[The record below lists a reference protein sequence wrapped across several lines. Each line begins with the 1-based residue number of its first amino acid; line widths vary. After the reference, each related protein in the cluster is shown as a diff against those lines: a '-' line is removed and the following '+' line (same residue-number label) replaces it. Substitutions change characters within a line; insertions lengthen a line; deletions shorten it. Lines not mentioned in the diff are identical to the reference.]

1 MIDFNLLKNQSDLV
15 SKKICSRGED
25 IDIKTLVTL
34 NEQKNKLQ
42 AELDALKNQKNQL
55 SDTIG
60 KLAKTGQDMSD
71 KKNLS
76 VELTQKI
83 EILSKSY
90 DQMLLEYNQKLL
102 EIPNIPD
109 SDVPEGS
116 SQEDNIELA
125 RKIFNQD
132 RGLDHIEIGS
142 RLGCL
147 DIETASKL
155 SGSRFMILKGKLAQ
169 LHRALINFML
179 DEAKDN
185 GYEENYV
192 PYIVNRDALVNT
204 GQLPKF
210 EDDQFRLSND
220 KYLIPTAEVPLTN
233 FFSNSTINSKQLPIN
248 ICAHTPCFR
257 AEAGSYGKDTKGII
271 RQHQF
276 DKIELVKVVDPKKSD
291 QELTKLVSN
300 ATQILDKL
308 ELSYR
313 TVLLSTGDLGFSAA
327 KTIDIEVWL
336 PSQNSF
342 REISSCSNFRD
353 FQARRMKTLVKSN
366 TAKYFP
372 HTLNGSALAVGR
384 CLVAIME
391 NNYSSEKGL
400 LIPKCLHSY
409 LPFKFIENQR

>member
-210 EDDQFRLSND
+210 EDDQFRLSNN

-233 FFSNSTINSKQLPIN
+233 FFSNSIINSKQLPIN

-336 PSQNSF
+336 PSQNCF

-353 FQARRMKTLVKSN
+353 FQARRMKTQVKSN
-366 TAKYFP
+366 TDKYFP

-391 NNYSSEKGL
+391 NNYSSDKGI

-409 LPFKFIENQR
+409 LPFKFIEDQR

>member
-15 SKKICSRGED
+15 IRKIHSRGED

-34 NEQKNKLQ
+34 NDQKNKLQ
-42 AELDALKNQKNQL
+42 VKLDALKNKKNQL

-60 KLAKTGQDMSD
+60 KLAKTGQDVSD

-76 VELTQKI
+76 VELTQNI
-83 EILSKSY
+83 EILLKTY
-90 DQMLLEYNQKLL
+90 DQILLEFKQKLL

-109 SDVPEGS
+109 NDVPEGS
-116 SQEDNIELA
+116 SEDDNSELA

-132 RGLDHIEIGS
+132 QGLDHIEIGN

-210 EDDQFRLSND
+210 EDDQFRLTND
-220 KYLIPTAEVPLTN
+220 KFLIPTAEVPLTN
-233 FFSNSTINSKQLPIN
+233 FFSNNTINSNQLPIN

-308 ELSYR
+308 KLSYR
-313 TVLLSTGDLGFSAA
+313 TVMLSTGDLGFSAA

-336 PSQNSF
+336 PSQNCF

>member
-210 EDDQFRLSND
+210 EDDQFRLSNN

-336 PSQNSF
+336 PSQNCF

-353 FQARRMKTLVKSN
+353 FQARRMKTQVKSN
-366 TAKYFP
+366 TDKYFP

-391 NNYSSEKGL
+391 NNYSSDKGI

-409 LPFKFIENQR
+409 LPFKFIEDQR

>member
-1 MIDFNLLKNQSDLV
+1 MIDFNLLKNQGDLIA
-15 SKKICSRGED
+15 KKIHSRGEN
-25 IDIKTLVTL
+25 INISSLVTL

-42 AELDALKNQKNQL
+42 AELDVLKNEKNQL

-60 KLAKTGQDMSD
+60 KLAKTGRDISD

-76 VELTQKI
+76 LELNQKI
-83 EILSKSY
+83 ETLLKSY
-90 DQMLLEYNQKLL
+90 EQISGEFKQKLL

-109 SDVPEGS
+109 NDVPEGS
-116 SQEDNIELA
+116 SEQDNIELN

-132 RGLDHIEIGS
+132 QGLDHIEIGN

-155 SGSRFMILKGKLAQ
+155 SGSRFMILKGRLAQ

-192 PYIVNRDALVNT
+192 PYIVNRDALINT

-210 EDDQFRLSND
+210 EDDQFKLTNE
-220 KYLIPTAEVPLTN
+220 KFLIPTAEVPLTN

-248 ICAHTPCFR
+248 VCAHTPCFR
-257 AEAGSYGKDTKGII
+257 AEAGSYCKDTKGII

-276 DKIELVKVVDPKKSD
+276 DKIELVKLVDPNESD

-313 TVLLSTGDLGFSAA
+313 TILLSTGDLGFSAA

-336 PSQNSF
+336 PSQNCF

-353 FQARRMKTLVKSN
+353 FQARRMKAHVKSN
-366 TAKYFP
+366 TVKYFP

-391 NNYSSEKGL
+391 NNYSVDKGL

-409 LPFKFIENQR
+409 LPFKFIDNQG

>member
-15 SKKICSRGED
+15 TKKICSRGED
-25 IDIKTLVTL
+25 IDIKILVTL
-34 NEQKNKLQ
+34 NKQKNKLQ

-60 KLAKTGQDMSD
+60 KLAKTGQDISD

-83 EILSKSY
+83 EILSKTY
-90 DQMLLEYNQKLL
+90 DQILLEFKQKLL

-109 SDVPEGS
+109 NDVPEGS
-116 SQEDNIELA
+116 SEEDNIELA

-192 PYIVNRDALVNT
+192 PYIVNRDALINT

-210 EDDQFRLSND
+210 EDDQFRLTND
-220 KYLIPTAEVPLTN
+220 KFLIPTAEVPLTN
-233 FFSNSTINSKQLPIN
+233 FFSNNTINSKQLPIN

-308 ELSYR
+308 KLSYR
-313 TVLLSTGDLGFSAA
+313 TVMLSTGDLGFSAA

-336 PSQNSF
+336 LSQSCF

-366 TAKYFP
+366 TDKYFP

>member
-15 SKKICSRGED
+15 TKKICSRGED
-25 IDIKTLVTL
+25 IDIKILVTL
-34 NEQKNKLQ
+34 NKQKNKLQ

-60 KLAKTGQDMSD
+60 KLAKTGQDISD

-83 EILSKSY
+83 EILSKTY
-90 DQMLLEYNQKLL
+90 DQILLEFKQKLL

-109 SDVPEGS
+109 NDVPEGS
-116 SQEDNIELA
+116 SEEDNIELA

-192 PYIVNRDALVNT
+192 PYIVNRDALINT

-210 EDDQFRLSND
+210 EDDQFRLTND
-220 KYLIPTAEVPLTN
+220 KFLIPTAEVPLTN
-233 FFSNSTINSKQLPIN
+233 FFSNNTINSKQLPIN

-308 ELSYR
+308 KLSYR
-313 TVLLSTGDLGFSAA
+313 TVMLSTGDLGFSAA

-336 PSQNSF
+336 PSQNCF

-366 TAKYFP
+366 TDKYFP